1 MRGTAE
7 KIEDD
12 TDNRAQIEKS
22 GQERR
27 EAKVN

>member
-1 MRGTAE
+1 MKVTVE

-22 GQERR
+22 GQEKK
-27 EAKVN
+27 AKVN